1 MKKVKIAFIGVGNMA
16 SAIIGG
22 VAEDGISHSDVILFD
37 RHPVKTAP
45 FKTQRYTV
53 ASSAVD
59 AAEQADIIVLA
70 TQPQSFPELL
80 SELGTAQLDGKCF
93 VSIAAGIKTETAA
106 HRQECYRSDE
116 KQLGQRGR
124 LQAHLSNL
132 FSHGRDNHS
141 ARGQDERDHQRHRQL
156 SRVCL
161 SVYKV
166 DNRCSPRAGHRG

>member
-45 FKTQRYTV
+45 FKTQGYTV

-93 VSIAAGIKTETAA
+93 GRGISRRKGYHLGISETLEYLADRRRA
-106 HRQECYRSDE
+106 KLCETVRKNIFHFFFSLFRMSCRQPDRRKKHDE
-116 KQLGQRGR
+116 KRSHQPHFKVLY
-124 LQAHLSNL
+124 HMPYN
-132 FSHGRDNHS
+132 FSRIT
-141 ARGQDERDHQRHRQL
+141 
-156 SRVCL
+156 
-161 SVYKV
+161 Y
-166 DNRCSPRAGHRG
+166 